1 MTHKAVADVRERAI
15 INQTAVMGFWRLGF
29 DTSDIARI
37 LKMSEG
43 DVGNAVAAAR
53 DGERL
58 WGRETKMPTVES
70 KPVKIRAKVEHR
82 YDRFIWVNVKG
93 QSIWLPR
100 KLVEENRDGTLTMPD
115 WLAKER
121 GLL

>member
-1 MTHKAVADVRERAI
+1 MSMLKVVF
-15 INQTAVMGFWRLGF
+15 N
-29 DTSDIARI
+29 SDEVEQWMEK
-37 LKMSEG
+37 L
-43 DVGNAVAAAR
+43 
-53 DGERL
+53 
-58 WGRETKMPTVES
+58 PTVES

-82 YDRFIWVNVKG
+82 YERFIWVNVKG
-93 QSIWLPR
+93 ESIWLPR

>member
-1 MTHKAVADVRERAI
+1 
-15 INQTAVMGFWRLGF
+15 
-29 DTSDIARI
+29 
-37 LKMSEG
+37 
-43 DVGNAVAAAR
+43 
-53 DGERL
+53 
-58 WGRETKMPTVES
+58 MPTVES
-70 KPVKIRAKVEHR
+70 KPVKIRVKVERR

>member
-1 MTHKAVADVRERAI
+1 MSMPKVAF
-15 INQTAVMGFWRLGF
+15 N
-29 DTSDIARI
+29 SDEVEQWMEK
-37 LKMSEG
+37 L
-43 DVGNAVAAAR
+43 
-53 DGERL
+53 
-58 WGRETKMPTVES
+58 PTVES
-70 KPVKIRAKVEHR
+70 KPVKIRAEVEHR
-82 YDRFIWVNVKG
+82 YERFIWVNVKG